1 MRFVAHQCWFPKD
14 HELPRDYEDAAACSI
29 RESRAVI
36 ADGVSSAI
44 FSRTWSRLLTRTA
57 ALDPPDVTDSDS
69 LSNWLNPLKQNWR
82 EEINF
87 GEVSRDWIRGPKL
100 TSVGAQSTLL
110 IVELLPLEDTTEEES
125 ADAKYRLIA
134 HSIGDCCLFLVRD
147 GQLVQSFPL
156 QDSAAFAAAP
166 HILSSIT
173 KNEDC
178 VGEFQHLDSFCNN
191 DDLVVLCTDAI
202 GLWAMQEYEA
212 GHQVDWMRYWEN
224 DLAWQTDILELRS
237 RGPKDPRTR
246 MRVDDCTLILLR
258 VTADHEDREILSI
271 EPDPSDE
278 PFVLLVPKADQAAP
292 TGETPEGF
300 SPESC
305 ENSSVNQPDADADEI
320 TVTENTAPHQE
331 TLPASSELRTADSD
345 DHTEQGDEGI
355 TNGPTDNVAA
365 PPPQLSSCEER
376 ADGERTDPEASDAA
390 QEHLEDDS
398 PNPGTSANAGDPS
411 SSQQDTSKSSFWN
424 RLFGS

>member
-57 ALDPPDVTDSDS
+57 VLDPPDVTDSES

-87 GEVSRDWIRGPKL
+87 GEVSRDWIRGPRL

-125 ADAKYRLIA
+125 ADATYRLIA

-191 DDLVVLCTDAI
+191 DDLLVLCTDAI
-202 GLWAMQEYEA
+202 GLWAMQEYES

-237 RGPKDPRTR
+237 RGPKDPRPR

-258 VTADHEDREILSI
+258 VTSDHEDREILPV

-278 PFVLLVPKADQAAP
+278 PFVLFVPIADDAEP
-292 TGETPEGF
+292 TGETPEGC
-300 SPESC
+300 SALSSET
-305 ENSSVNQPDADADEI
+305 SSVNQPEADADEI
-320 TVTENTAPHQE
+320 TVAENTALHQE
-331 TLPASSELRTADSD
+331 TLPASLDPGTACSD

-355 TNGPTDNVAA
+355 TNGPADNVAS
-365 PPPQLSSCEER
+365 PPSQLSSFEERTDEER
-376 ADGERTDPEASDAA
+376 ADPEASDTA
-390 QEHLEDDS
+390 QVHLEDDS
-398 PNPGTSANAGDPS
+398 LNPGSSATAGDPS
-411 SSQQDTSKSSFWN
+411 SSQQDTSKPSFWS
-424 RLFGS
+424 RLFRS